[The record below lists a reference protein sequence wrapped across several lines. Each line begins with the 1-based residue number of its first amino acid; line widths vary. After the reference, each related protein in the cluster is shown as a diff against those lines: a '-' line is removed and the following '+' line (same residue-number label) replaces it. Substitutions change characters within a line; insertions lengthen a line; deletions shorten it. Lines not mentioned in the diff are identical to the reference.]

1 MALALIAASIVKRK
15 GLGQTRTAGVEQ
27 MLRTFFQDVLN
38 DQLKNQDLYYEAFSG
53 LQTADQVIAD
63 AACKLYVLFGKK
75 PAASTVDAWLK
86 GSDHATVAAANGD
99 VVAKY
104 LGAGGGGRE
113 HVLVFPNGLSLA
125 TGLTLGCHTT
135 VNGNSKS
142 LVADAVT
149 GFAIIGAA

>member
-1 MALALIAASIVKRK
+1 VAVTLISASIVKRK
-15 GLGQTRTAGVEQ
+15 ALGQTRTAGVET
-27 MLRTFFQDVLN
+27 MLRAFFNEVLN

-63 AACKLYVLFGKK
+63 AACKLYALFGKK
-75 PAASTVDAWLK
+75 PAASTTDAWLK
-86 GSDHATVAAANGD
+86 ASDHATVAAANGD

-113 HVLVFPNGLSLA
+113 HVLIFPNGLSLG

-135 VNGNSKS
+135 VNGNTKS
-142 LVADAVT
+142 AAADAVT
-149 GFAIIGAA
+149 GWAIVGAA